1 MEAQKRKKADR
12 QSRKGKKKITTT
24 ALKTQNSSITLID
37 LQNEIVWT
45 VATYGEWEA
54 CLTFQ

>member
-1 MEAQKRKKADR
+1 VRKGRQADR
-12 QSRKGKKKITTT
+12 DKVERTKNEIATT
-24 ALKTQNSSITLID
+24 ALKTPNRTITLID

-45 VATYGEWEA
+45 VATYGQWEA